1 LGLEPNIFY
10 DTQYSGLFE
19 SLKKTSFLHNKKL
32 IGCNAL
38 KTTSKHVN
46 ALLKQVASSCL

>member
-1 LGLEPNIFY
+1 
-10 DTQYSGLFE
+10 
-19 SLKKTSFLHNKKL
+19 
-32 IGCNAL
+32 L